1 MEELYRWL
9 RVQGGQGEQL
19 GRWEVVFALLL
30 SAVLVWAVCL
40 VYRYTHKSATYNQS
54 YVQNLLLLGLVTTL
68 IMIVIGSN
76 IARAF
81 SLVGA
86 LSIVRFRNAVK
97 ESRDVGYIFF
107 AMAIAMAC
115 GTRFYVVAVLATCLI
130 AAVMCLAYL
139 VDFGRSPVPPERLL
153 SVQVPANVD
162 PDERLRPA
170 LTLLFNSWTLVSL
183 ESVKQGLQAQAVYSV
198 QPKPGLKPNQV
209 LDELSKL
216 NDNLKVTYHVALPAD
231 DQ

>member
-19 GRWEVVFALLL
+19 GRWEVLFAMFLA
-30 SAVLVWAVCL
+30 AVCVWAVCL

-54 YVQNLLLLGLVTTL
+54 FVQNLMLMGLVTTL

-76 IARAF
+76 VARAF

-86 LSIVRFRNAVK
+86 LSIVRFRNAIK

-107 AMAIAMAC
+107 AMAVAMAC
-115 GTRFYVVAVLATCLI
+115 GTRFYVVALLATCLI
-130 AAVMCLAYL
+130 SIVMCLLYL
-139 VDFGRSPVPPERLL
+139 TDFGRSPVPPERLL
-153 SVQVPANVD
+153 SVQLPGGVD
-162 PDERLRPA
+162 PDERLGPA
-170 LTLLFNSWTLVSL
+170 LRDLFSSWTLVSL
-183 ESVKQGLQAQAVYSV
+183 ETVKQGLQFQAVYSV
-198 QPKPGLKPNQV
+198 QPRVGLKPAQV
-209 LDELSKL
+209 LEALSKL
-216 NDNLKVTYHVALPAD
+216 NDNLKVTYHVAAPAD

>member
-19 GRWEVVFALLL
+19 GRWEVLFALLL
-30 SAVLVWAVCL
+30 AGLCVWAVCL
-40 VYRYTHKSATYNQS
+40 VYRFTHKSATYNQS
-54 YVQNLLLLGLVTTL
+54 YVHNLMLMGLLTTL

-115 GTRFYVVAVLATCLI
+115 GTRFYVVALLATCVI
-130 AAVMCLAYL
+130 SAIMCLLYL
-139 VDFGRSPVPPERLL
+139 TDFGRSPIPPERLL
-153 SVQVPANVD
+153 SVQVPGGVD
-162 PDERLRPA
+162 PDERLGPA
-170 LTLLFNSWTLVSL
+170 LRDLFTSWTLVSL
-183 ESVKQGLQAQAVYSV
+183 ESQKQGLQAQAVYSV
-198 QPKPGLKPNQV
+198 QPRPGLKPNQV
-209 LDELSKL
+209 LDAVGKL
-216 NDNLKVTYHVALPAD
+216 NDNLKVTYHVAVPAD

>member
-19 GRWEVVFALLL
+19 GRWEVLFALLL
-30 SAVLVWAVCL
+30 ASACVWAVCL

-54 YVQNLLLLGLVTTL
+54 YVHNLMLMGLLTTL

-115 GTRFYVVAVLATCLI
+115 GTRFYVVALLATCVI
-130 AAVMCLAYL
+130 SAIMCLLYL
-139 VDFGRSPVPPERLL
+139 TDFGRSPIPPERLL
-153 SVQVPANVD
+153 SVQVPGGVD
-162 PDERLRPA
+162 PDERLGPA
-170 LTLLFNSWTLVSL
+170 LRDLFSSWTLVSL
-183 ESVKQGLQAQAVYSV
+183 ESQKQGLQAQAVYSV
-198 QPKPGLKPNQV
+198 QPRPGLKPNQV
-209 LDELSKL
+209 LDAVGKL
-216 NDNLKVTYHVALPAD
+216 NENLKVTYHVASPAD

>member
-1 MEELYRWL
+1 MDFWQWL

-19 GRWEVVFALLL
+19 QRWEVLFALFL
-30 SAVLVWAVCL
+30 SAICVWAVCL

-54 YVQNLLLLGLVTTL
+54 YVHNLMLMGLVTTL

-86 LSIVRFRNAVK
+86 LSIVRFRNAIK

-107 AMAIAMAC
+107 TMAVAMAC
-115 GTRFYVVAVLATCLI
+115 GTRFYVVALLATCVI
-130 AAVMCLAYL
+130 SIVMCLLYL
-139 VDFGRSPVPPERLL
+139 TDFGRSPIPPERLL
-153 SVQVPANVD
+153 TIHLPGGVD
-162 PDERLRPA
+162 PDERLGPA
-170 LTLLFNSWTLVSL
+170 LRDLFHSFTLVSL
-183 ESVKQGLQAQAVYSV
+183 ESIKQGIQAQAVYSV
-198 QPKPGLKPNQV
+198 QPKPGLKPAQV
-209 LDELSKL
+209 LEALGKL
-216 NDNLKVTYHVALPAD
+216 NENLKVTYHVAAPAD